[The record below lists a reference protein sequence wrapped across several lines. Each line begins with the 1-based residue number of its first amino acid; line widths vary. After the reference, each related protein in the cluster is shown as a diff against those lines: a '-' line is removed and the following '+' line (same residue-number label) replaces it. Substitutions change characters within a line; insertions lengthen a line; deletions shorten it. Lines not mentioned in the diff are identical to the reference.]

1 MTITRQE
8 LEKHIANIPKG
19 IDNEVRRTI
28 CSILTGYHEEKTLSE
43 IIKYYNLDANIANQ
57 VSDEYRINVDVKEK
71 QKRGVK
77 KNAIKIYLQNN
88 VGKITSGKE
97 LVEELGVTLPTFYN
111 FFNNNRAYFK
121 KVSRGKFEIL
131 DPDAERKKEK

>member
-1 MTITRQE
+1 MTITRQQ
-8 LEKHIANIPKG
+8 LEKHISEIPTG
-19 IDNEVRRTI
+19 LDNEVRRTI

-43 IIKYYNLDANIANQ
+43 IIKYYNLDVNIANEISNQ
-57 VSDEYRINVDVKEK
+57 YSINVDIKER

-77 KNAIKIYLQNN
+77 KNAIKVYLQDN

-97 LVEELGVTLPTFYN
+97 LAEELQITLPTFYN
-111 FFNNNRAYFK
+111 FFNNNRAYFR